1 MTPSEL
7 SITASGSSKASNA
20 ADAAE
25 GIPDSQETWRDG
37 LRGGWRSLRRH
48 AGTLMGL
55 AALVLLFS
63 LLSPAFLTGGNLRNV
78 LLQVSIIAIVAFGM
92 TYVLLLGEIDLSVGS
107 VVALAGS
114 VAGLML
120 GQGLAPALVLPAVL
134 LCGLLLGALNG
145 SLSALLHLPS
155 FIVTVATMGI
165 FRGLAYIVAGG
176 MPAPVDN
183 EAFLWI
189 GNGEWLGMPVPIW
202 ILAALLAANH
212 FVLARTVFGR
222 KTYLAGGNAEAAT
235 YAGIRVGRLKIAIF
249 MLSGLMAAVGGLLL
263 TSRLYSAQPNAA
275 MGWELDAIAAAVLG
289 GTRLAGG
296 HGSVAGTLIGA
307 LMIGVINNG
316 MNLMSVP
323 YFYQLIVKGSVIL
336 VAVCIDVHSR
346 RRR

>member
-1 MTPSEL
+1 
-7 SITASGSSKASNA
+7 
-20 ADAAE
+20 
-25 GIPDSQETWRDG
+25 
-37 LRGGWRSLRRH
+37 
-48 AGTLMGL
+48 
-55 AALVLLFS
+55 
-63 LLSPAFLTGGNLRNV
+63 
-78 LLQVSIIAIVAFGM
+78 
-92 TYVLLLGEIDLSVGS
+92 
-107 VVALAGS
+107 
-114 VAGLML
+114 ML

-165 FRGLAYIVAGG
+165 FRGLAYIVSGG

-222 KTYLAGGNAEAAT
+222 KIYLAGGNAEAAT

-263 TSRLYSAQPNAA
+263 TSRLYSAQ
-275 MGWELDAIAAAVLG
+275 DRKS
-289 GTRLAGG
+289 TRLNSSHLVISYAVFCLKKKKTQLRLSLPTSYELTDGVYDALPTVYRR
-296 HGSVAGTLIGA
+296 HDSRPHSVLHRPTATPLLDDLASILHLTL
-307 LMIGVINNG
+307 
-316 MNLMSVP
+316 P
-323 YFYQLIVKGSVIL
+323 Q
-336 VAVCIDVHSR
+336 
-346 RRR
+346 

>member
-7 SITASGSSKASNA
+7 SITASGSSNASDA

-25 GIPDSQETWRDG
+25 SIPDSQETSRDG
-37 LRGGWRSLRRH
+37 LRAGWRSLRRH

-165 FRGLAYIVAGG
+165 FRGLAYIVSGG

-275 MGWELDAIAAAVLG
+275 L
-289 GTRLAGG
+289 
-296 HGSVAGTLIGA
+296 SLIH
-307 LMIGVINNG
+307 I
-316 MNLMSVP
+316 
-323 YFYQLIVKGSVIL
+323 
-336 VAVCIDVHSR
+336 
-346 RRR
+346 

>member
-1 MTPSEL
+1 MNHSDLGVPATGAPE
-7 SITASGSSKASNA
+7 
-20 ADAAE
+20 E
-25 GIPDSQETWRDG
+25 RIPGDRRYDG
-37 LRGGWRSLRRH
+37 RHGWRHACKPLRRH

-63 LLSPAFLTGGNLRNV
+63 LLSPAFLTAGNLRNV

-134 LCGLLLGALNG
+134 LCGLLLGAVNG

-165 FRGLAYIVAGG
+165 FRGLAYIVSGG
-176 MPAPVDN
+176 MPQPVDS

-189 GNGEWLGMPVPIW
+189 GNGELLGMPVPIW

-212 FVLARTVFGR
+212 FVLSRTVFGR
-222 KTYLAGGNAEAAT
+222 KTYLAGGNAEAAI

-296 HGSVAGTLIGA
+296 HGSIVGTLIGA

>member
-1 MTPSEL
+1 M
-7 SITASGSSKASNA
+7 
-20 ADAAE
+20 
-25 GIPDSQETWRDG
+25 
-37 LRGGWRSLRRH
+37 
-48 AGTLMGL
+48 
-55 AALVLLFS
+55 
-63 LLSPAFLTGGNLRNV
+63 

-114 VAGLML
+114 AAGLML

-134 LCGLLLGALNG
+134 LCGLLLGAVNG

-165 FRGLAYIVAGG
+165 FRGLAYIVSGG
-176 MPAPVDN
+176 MPAPVDS

-189 GNGEWLGMPVPIW
+189 GNGELLGMPVPIW

-212 FVLARTVFGR
+212 FVLSRTVFGR
-222 KTYLAGGNAEAAT
+222 KTYLAGGNAEAAI